1 MVIDAS
7 AAVAWSLPSQ
17 QTASAMAFLQ
27 RAKGKF
33 TAPWYFGVEFR
44 NVMLR
49 AEKRRLIS
57 RETAESAVSD
67 TMQLVEL
74 AAPPSAASLDEIQRL
89 ARREGLTH
97 YDGHYLD
104 LALAEGS
111 PLATRDQALIQV
123 CDRLGIEVHD
133 LRDDTSE

>member
-1 MVIDAS
+1 MIDAS
-7 AAVAWSLPSQ
+7 AAAGWSLPSQ
-17 QTASAMAFLQ
+17 RTASAMTLVQ
-27 RAKGKF
+27 RAAGQF

-67 TMQLVEL
+67 TMQLVAL

-89 ARREGLTH
+89 ARRDGLTH
-97 YDGHYLD
+97 YDGHYLN
-104 LALAEGS
+104 LALASGS
-111 PLATRDQALIQV
+111 PLATRDKALIEA
-123 CDRLGIEVHD
+123 CERLGIEVHD
-133 LRDDTSE
+133 LRDETSR